1 MGNRPST
8 DVENR
13 ARVWGHILETLRR
26 HGRVE
31 AEGVATAFE
40 VAVDEARTVCREM
53 AESGWLERG
62 EERRGW
68 TAGESAAEL
77 LRAYPPLRADVAA
90 QRAERPPVRTRTG
103 QSAY

>member
-1 MGNRPST
+1 MRDRPST

-31 AEGVATAFE
+31 AESVATAFE
-40 VAVDEARTVCREM
+40 VAVDEARTICREM

-90 QRAERPPVRTRTG
+90 PRAERPSVLTKVEQP
-103 QSAY
+103 AD